1 MIILGL
7 NAYHGDSS
15 ACIIKDGV
23 LLAAVEEE
31 RFTRIK
37 HWAGYPRLAIDYC
50 LATAGAT
57 LADVDH
63 IAVNRDPRA
72 NVFEKIKYTMRRM
85 PSVDVILDRLRNA
98 SKIGNIRVD
107 IATHFGIAE
116 DAVRAPIHHVEHHLA
131 HLASAFFVSPFR
143 KAAVLSTD
151 GFGDFVG
158 AMWASGEEHTMA
170 VHDRVYFPHSLGL
183 FYLTLTQY
191 LGFPYYGDEY
201 KVMGLASYGTP
212 DRIGDMRKIV
222 SLAEGGKFELTLDFF
237 NHATSGISMTW
248 ENGRPDIGVAFTLA
262 LEEFLGPARK
272 KEDPIEQ
279 KHINLAASM
288 QAMYEEAFFH
298 MVNHVQEL
306 TGSDTLCLAGGTAMN
321 SVANGKLFA
330 RSKFTDV
337 YIQSAA
343 GDSGGALAAAYHVWN
358 QELGQPR
365 VFVMDGSYWGPEY
378 SDDDIASAVA
388 RRTAELEEQQITVET
403 CARFEHVC
411 AATAQRIAAGAIVGW
426 FQGRAEWGPRALGN
440 RSIVVDPRRTDM
452 KDILNARIKRREAFR
467 PFAPSILEE
476 YTGEYFECA
485 YPDPFMIK
493 VYPVREDKRTVIPA
507 VTHVDGSGRLQT
519 VSKSTNP
526 RYWQLIEAFRAI
538 TGVPVVLNTSFN
550 ENEPIVCS
558 PDEAIETFLRTKM
571 DLLVMGN
578 TMLARVEPRRGDGQ

>member
-1 MIILGL
+1 MIILGI

-23 LLAAVEEE
+23 MLAAVEEE

-37 HWAGYPRLAIDYC
+37 HWAGYPKLAIDYC
-50 LATAGAT
+50 LSIAGVG
-57 LADVDH
+57 LDGVDH

-72 NVFEKIKYTMRRM
+72 NVFEKIKYTMRRR
-85 PSVDVILDRLRNA
+85 PSMDVILDRLRNA
-98 SKIGNIRVD
+98 SKIGNIRAD
-107 IATHFGIAE
+107 IAAHFGVSE

-131 HLASAFFVSPFR
+131 HLASAFYVSPFSN
-143 KAAVLSTD
+143 AAVLSTD

-158 AMWASGEEHTMA
+158 AMWARGEGTSLR
-170 VHDRVYFPHSLGL
+170 VLDRVYFPHSLGL

-212 DRIGDMRKIV
+212 DRMDDMRKIV
-222 SLAEGGKFELTLDFF
+222 SLVDDGKFELTLDFF

-248 ENGRPDIGVAFTLA
+248 ENGRPDIGKAFTPA
-262 LEEFLGPARK
+262 LEEFLGPARR
-272 KEDPIEQ
+272 KEEPIEQ
-279 KHINLAASM
+279 RHINLAASM

-298 MVNHVQEL
+298 MLNHVQQI
-306 TGSDTLCLAGGTAMN
+306 TTADTLCLAGGTAMN
-321 SVANGKLFA
+321 SVANGKIFA
-330 RSKFTDV
+330 RTKFTDV

-343 GDSGGALAAAYHVWN
+343 GDSGGALGAAYHVWN

-365 VFVMDGSYWGPEY
+365 GFVMEGSYWGPEY
-378 SDDDIASAVA
+378 SDDEIAAAVA
-388 RRTAELEEQQITVET
+388 RRRVELDGLGVAIDAPTDF
-403 CARFEHVC
+403 AMVC
-411 AATAQRIAAGAIVGW
+411 AATAERIAEGDIVGW

-440 RSIVVDPRRTDM
+440 RSIVVDPRRHDM
-452 KDILNARIKRREAFR
+452 KDILNARIKRRESFR

-476 YTGEYFECA
+476 YTGEYFELS

-493 VYPVREDKRTVIPA
+493 VYPVREEKRDIIPA

-519 VSKSTNP
+519 VSRKTNP
-526 RYWQLIEAFRAI
+526 RYWQLIDAFRER
-538 TGVPVVLNTSFN
+538 TGVPVLLNTSFN
-550 ENEPIVCS
+550 ENEPIVCT

-578 TMLARVEPRRGDGQ
+578 TMLRRTAS